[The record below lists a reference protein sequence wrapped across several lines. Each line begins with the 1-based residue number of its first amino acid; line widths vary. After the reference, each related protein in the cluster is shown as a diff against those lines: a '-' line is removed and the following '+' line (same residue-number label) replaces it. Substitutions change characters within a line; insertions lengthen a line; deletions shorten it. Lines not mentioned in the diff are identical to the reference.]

1 MVTAQKMTLRP
12 LVQGVNNCV
21 DGTITLN
28 QFSGQ
33 LWCLSEELVAL
44 DFFDQEVPDDM
55 KRRMVAA
62 FDKDGDEDPLKRAL
76 QTTAWLIL

>member
-44 DFFDQEVPDDM
+44 DFFD
-55 KRRMVAA
+55 
-62 FDKDGDEDPLKRAL
+62 
-76 QTTAWLIL
+76 